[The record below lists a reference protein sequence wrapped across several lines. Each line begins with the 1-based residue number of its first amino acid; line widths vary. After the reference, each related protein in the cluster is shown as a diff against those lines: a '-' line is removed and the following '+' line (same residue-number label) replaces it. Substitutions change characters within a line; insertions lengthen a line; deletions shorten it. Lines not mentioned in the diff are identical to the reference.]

1 MVQVR
6 GLVESLGSAS
16 LSAADGGLV
25 RSVLACGFYPL
36 VGRLLPVKGNQG
48 GPRSKATIITA
59 KDEKVSV
66 LPHAAQCCISVCCA
80 VPCCAVPCCAVP
92 CYSMFALPSLML
104 GLLALCCP
112 HAEFKP
118 DTPCLESCQTDRH
131 LVLADND
138 CYGSPTSP
146 AAQTMSNHYAKSTG
160 FNLIVVACMQVRIHP
175 SSINSQLSVPDSSS
189 ADSQDCP
196 IILFEEI
203 TRGEAQL
210 YVRQCTLASPHAL
223 LLVAAHLALSQ
234 EQIQLDDSTGLP
246 FVHLHEHCALAV
258 LLAADCVY
266 IATCY
271 IALRASVGKDRGA

>member
-1 MVQVR
+1 MPSQQ
-6 GLVESLGSAS
+6 AS
-16 LSAADGGLV
+16 
-25 RSVLACGFYPL
+25 
-36 VGRLLPVKGNQG
+36 
-48 GPRSKATIITA
+48 
-59 KDEKVSV
+59 
-66 LPHAAQCCISVCCA
+66 
-80 VPCCAVPCCAVP
+80 
-92 CYSMFALPSLML
+92 
-104 GLLALCCP
+104 
-112 HAEFKP
+112 
-118 DTPCLESCQTDRH
+118 
-131 LVLADND
+131 
-138 CYGSPTSP
+138 
-146 AAQTMSNHYAKSTG
+146 
-160 FNLIVVACMQVRIHP
+160 NLIVVACMQVRIHP

-266 IATCY
+266 IATDCVYIATCY